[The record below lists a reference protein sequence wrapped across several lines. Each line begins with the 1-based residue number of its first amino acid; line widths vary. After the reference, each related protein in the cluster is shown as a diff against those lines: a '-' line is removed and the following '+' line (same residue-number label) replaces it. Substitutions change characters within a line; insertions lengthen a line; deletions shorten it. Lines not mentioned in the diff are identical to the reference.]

1 MMLFNSEKEITIDPN
16 STSTMQ
22 TYDAKVIGDLVG
34 HDSVYINGEVDGCV
48 IVDNIVVVG
57 EEAKVKGKIQAQHVI
72 VHGEVKGRIECDYLE
87 IKKDALVV
95 ANTEA
100 REIRVL
106 GKLQGEV
113 IAYDLTAEEG
123 SFIGTV
129 IQVNRLEI
137 KGSVIGDISSDAL
150 HLYENAYVKG
160 DLYVNGFM
168 NEGASIKGEVKEY
181 KRLLHQKTN
190 LSSNQAQNLNNLKD
204 AINKYINNS
213 EYINDILK
221 QKCDSADRVT
231 KLVEFIKEHIS
242 SDEEILKVTRLI
254 NYSD

>member
-1 MMLFNSEKEITIDPN
+1 MIFNSEQEIIIDPN

-72 VHGEVKGRIECDYLE
+72 VHGEVRGRIECDYLE
-87 IKKDALVV
+87 IKKNALVI
-95 ANTEA
+95 ANIEA

-113 IAYDLTAEEG
+113 IAYDLIGEEG
-123 SFIGTV
+123 SFIGTT
-129 IQVNRLEI
+129 IQVNRLLI
-137 KGSVIGDISSDAL
+137 KGSVIGDISSDSL
-150 HLYENAYVKG
+150 HLFDSAYVKG

-213 EYINDILK
+213 DYINEILK
-221 QKCDSADRVT
+221 QKCNSEDRVT

-242 SDEEILKVTRLI
+242 KDEEILKVTRMI
-254 NYSD
+254 NYSN